1 MKTVRTSPAANQ
13 ATRTSPFVVVLTA
26 VLLLCALF
34 LIVYVPAM
42 SWRQFQL
49 EDTALSLDTSQGRER
64 KQQYEYDEVTA
75 ALPETR
81 AELAEVQPLADA
93 AAAKVAELKARRKE
107 LRAEKKE
114 LEAAV
119 AALEEG
125 GIAAEQDSAAQPEG
139 VSP

>member
-1 MKTVRTSPAANQ
+1 MKDARISPLII
-13 ATRTSPFVVVLTA
+13 VLTLA
-26 VLLLCALF
+26 LLLCALF

-42 SWRQFQL
+42 AWRQFQL
-49 EDTALSLDTSQGRER
+49 DDTALSLETSQGRER

-81 AELAEVQPLADA
+81 AELAEVQPLADE

-114 LEAAV
+114 LEAALEAQ
-119 AALEEG
+119 AAPAESREEG
-125 GIAAEQDSAAQPEG
+125 NP
-139 VSP
+139 

>member
-1 MKTVRTSPAANQ
+1 MKDARTSPL
-13 ATRTSPFVVVLTA
+13 VIVLTL

-42 SWRQFQL
+42 AWRQFQL
-49 EDTALSLDTSQGRER
+49 DDTALSLETSQGRER

-81 AELAEVQPLADA
+81 AKLAEVQPLADE

-114 LEAAV
+114 LEAA
-119 AALEEG
+119 LE
-125 GIAAEQDSAAQPEG
+125 AQNAPAENREEENP
-139 VSP
+139 